1 MKRPGFFQGVL
12 VAVALALAAGI
23 AGAVLAPLMGLPVT
37 VRLLIPAL
45 GLGYLLYLFSR
56 TPGRRE
62 RMKTGRITALSAWAT
77 MALACAW
84 LAPPLSLYLCIHAGA
99 IWLLRSLYFYH
110 GVLPALLD
118 LALSAASVVVTAWA
132 ALHSGSLFLAAWCFF
147 LVQALFA
154 AIPPAI
160 RPRQRTAATA
170 TEHNENFE
178 RARRQAEAALHQ
190 LFTR

>member
-12 VAVALALAAGI
+12 VAAALALAAGI
-23 AGAVLAPLMGLPVT
+23 AGAVLAPLMGLPAT

-56 TPGRRE
+56 NGERRD
-62 RMKTGRITALSAWAT
+62 RMRTGRITALGAWAA
-77 MALACAW
+77 MALASAW

-99 IWLLRSLYFYH
+99 IWLLRSLYFYS

-118 LALSAASVVVTAWA
+118 LALSAASVAVTAWA
-132 ALHSGSLFLAAWCFF
+132 ALHSGSLFLAAWCCF
-147 LVQALFA
+147 LVQALFV

-160 RPRQRTAATA
+160 RGRQRIAATA
-170 TEHNENFE
+170 TGHHENFE

-190 LFTR
+190 LFSR

>member
-12 VAVALALAAGI
+12 VAAA
-23 AGAVLAPLMGLPVT
+23 LAPLMGLPAT

-56 TPGRRE
+56 NGERRD
-62 RMKTGRITALSAWAT
+62 RMRTGRITALGAWAA
-77 MALACAW
+77 MALASAW

-99 IWLLRSLYFYH
+99 IWLLRSLYFYS

-118 LALSAASVVVTAWA
+118 LALSAASVAVTAWA
-132 ALHSGSLFLAAWCFF
+132 ALHSSSLFLAAWCCF
-147 LVQALFA
+147 LVQALFV

-160 RPRQRTAATA
+160 RGRQRIATA
-170 TEHNENFE
+170 TGHNENFE

-190 LFTR
+190 LFSR

>member
-1 MKRPGFFQGVL
+1 MTRPGFFQGVL
-12 VAVALALAAGI
+12 AAAALALAAGI
-23 AGAVLAPLMGLPVT
+23 AGAVLAPFMGLPAT

-45 GLGYLLYLFSR
+45 GLGYLLYLFTR
-56 TPGRRE
+56 NGGRRN
-62 RMKTGRITALSAWAT
+62 RMRTGGVTALGAWAT
-77 MALACAW
+77 MAFACAW

-99 IWLLRSLYFYH
+99 IWLLRSLVFYT

-118 LALSAASVVVTAWA
+118 LALSAASVAITTWA

-147 LVQALFA
+147 LVQALFV

-160 RPRQRTAATA
+160 RGRQRSAATA
-170 TEHNENFE
+170 TGHNEDFE

>member
-1 MKRPGFFQGVL
+1 
-12 VAVALALAAGI
+12 
-23 AGAVLAPLMGLPVT
+23 MGLPAT
-37 VRLLIPAL
+37 VRLLIPGL

-56 TPGRRE
+56 SGERRD
-62 RMKTGRITALSAWAT
+62 RMRTGRITALGAWAA
-77 MALACAW
+77 MALASAW
-84 LAPPLSLYLCIHAGA
+84 LAPPLSLYLCIHASA
-99 IWLLRSLYFYH
+99 IWLLRSLYVYC

-118 LALSAASVVVTAWA
+118 LALSAGSVAVTAWA

-147 LVQALFA
+147 LVQALFV

-160 RPRQRTAATA
+160 RGRQRTAATA